1 MRVRDYFHAIIGKFA
16 IWGRDNSI
24 DPNLYFS
31 VFVGYRAAYVAQ
43 TTLYG
48 YIRTRAGLQ
57 HFQLFNDDQFNA
69 ALRPARNRVFV
80 ACASDLAVFAAARVA
95 IEDRAGAVQAPEL
108 ASALFLN
115 ALEKLAV
122 DPLPD
127 AEMQSLREAELVRFR
142 LIDWPKMVSGDAAF
156 QRSVRSVIAE
166 APLIDDLKVLDEDI
180 VINSVRFKWQE
191 VRAELVHRLDASAMI
206 AQLNHPR

>member
-24 DPNLYFS
+24 DTYLKLS
-31 VFVGYRAAYVAQ
+31 GFVADRAAYVAQ

-57 HFQLFNDDQFNA
+57 HFQLFNDEQFNS
-69 ALRPARNRVFV
+69 ALRPARNRVFI
-80 ACASDLAVFAAARVA
+80 ACASDLSVFAAACVA
-95 IEDRAGAVQAPEL
+95 LDDQALGTQPSDL
-108 ASALFLN
+108 ASTLFLN
-115 ALEKLAV
+115 ALEKLAE

-127 AEMQSLREAELVRFR
+127 AEMQTLRTAELARFQ
-142 LIDWPKMVSGDAAF
+142 LIDWRNMVSGDAAF
-156 QRSVRSVIAE
+156 QRSIRSVIAE
-166 APLIDDLKVLDEDI
+166 APLIDDLKVLDEEI

-191 VRAELVHRLDASAMI
+191 VRAELVHRLNASAI
-206 AQLNHPR
+206 FAQLNQQK